1 MYRPPKS
8 VKRGPIR
15 PSAGKPAA
23 NQPTRFA
30 QLEQLVAAVL
40 QLDAPA
46 DLVMSRFFKEH
57 PKLGSRDRNFF
68 AESAWAVLRNRSWY
82 NHLASSGSGSLNRRY
97 TLLAVLDQFGL
108 QALERELNE
117 QERQWLDHVALVR
130 SAQIDPVVKES
141 IPDWL
146 FQEWVDQIGQA
157 EALEC
162 ARAMNQPAP
171 LDLRVNT
178 LLAKPDDVITDL
190 KTLGIEGEPI
200 ALIPEA
206 IRLQGKPSLQRSQA
220 FQKGWVEVQDLGSQL
235 LAKLV
240 APKRGQFIVDF
251 CAGAGGKTLAIGAA
265 MKNTGRLY
273 ALDVSATRLARFKPR
288 LVRSGLS
295 NVWPSAI
302 SGPTDDRVKRLFGKA
317 DAVLVDA
324 PCSGLG
330 TLRRN
335 PDLKWRMSAQRVHGL
350 LEQQAEILA
359 AAAKLVK
366 PEGRLVYATCSPI
379 ARENQGIVDAFLA
392 EHPEF
397 RRVSCQEVFAAQRVE
412 LPGDWRAF
420 TEVGDLM
427 LWPHRTGTD
436 GFYAACLVRD
446 MTGKG

>member
-8 VKRGPIR
+8 VKRTPLR
-15 PSAGKPAA
+15 SSGKPAA
-23 NQPTRFA
+23 AQPTRFA

-40 QLDAPA
+40 QLDTPA
-46 DLVMSRFFKEH
+46 DLVMSRFFKDH

-68 AESAWAVLRNRSWY
+68 AETAWAVLRNRSWY

-97 TLLAVLDQFGL
+97 TLLAVLDQFGPE
-108 QALERELNE
+108 AIERELSE
-117 QERQWLDHVALVR
+117 QEREWLAHVALVR
-130 SAQIDPVVKES
+130 SAQIDPVVRES

-146 FQEWVDQIGQA
+146 FQEWVAQLDNE
-157 EALEC
+157 EALAC
-162 ARAMNQPAP
+162 AKAMNESAP

-178 LLAKPDDVITDL
+178 LLAKPEDVMTEL
-190 KTLGIEGEPI
+190 AAQGIAGEPSP
-200 ALIPEA
+200 LIPEA
-206 IRLQGKPSLQRSQA
+206 IRLSGKPSLHRTQA

-265 MKNTGRLY
+265 LKNTGRLY
-273 ALDVSATRLARFKPR
+273 ALDISATRLARFKPR

-350 LEQQAEILA
+350 LDQQAEILA
-359 AAAKLVK
+359 SAAKLVK
-366 PEGRLVYATCSPI
+366 PGGRLVYATCSPI

-392 EHPEF
+392 EHPGF
-397 RRVSCQEVFAAQRVE
+397 RRVSCQEVLDSQRVA
-412 LPGDWRAF
+412 LPMEWRAV
-420 TEVGDLM
+420 TDLGDLM

-446 MTGKG
+446 MPNKD

>member
-8 VKRGPIR
+8 VKRTPLR
-15 PSAGKPAA
+15 SSGKPAA
-23 NQPTRFA
+23 TQPTRFA

-40 QLDAPA
+40 QLDTPA
-46 DLVMSRFFKEH
+46 DLVMSRFFKDH

-68 AESAWAVLRNRSWY
+68 AETAWAVLRNRSWY

-97 TLLAVLDQFGL
+97 TLLAVLDQFGPE
-108 QALERELNE
+108 AIERELSE
-117 QERQWLDHVALVR
+117 QEREWLAHVALVR
-130 SAQIDPVVKES
+130 SAQIDPVVRES

-146 FQEWVDQIGQA
+146 FQEWVAQLGNED
-157 EALEC
+157 ALAC
-162 ARAMNQPAP
+162 AKAMNESAP

-178 LLAKPDDVITDL
+178 LLAKPEDVMTEL
-190 KTLGIEGEPI
+190 AAQGIAGEPSP
-200 ALIPEA
+200 LIPEA
-206 IRLQGKPSLQRSQA
+206 IRLSGKPSLHRTQA

-265 MKNTGRLY
+265 LKNTGRLY
-273 ALDVSATRLARFKPR
+273 ALDISATRLARFKPR

-350 LEQQAEILA
+350 LDQQAEILA
-359 AAAKLVK
+359 SAAKLVK
-366 PEGRLVYATCSPI
+366 PGGRLVYATCSPI

-392 EHPEF
+392 EHPGF
-397 RRVSCQEVFAAQRVE
+397 RRVSSQEVLDSQRVA
-412 LPGDWRAF
+412 LPMEWRAV
-420 TEVGDLM
+420 TDRGDLM

-446 MTGKG
+446 MPKKD

>member
-8 VKRGPIR
+8 VKRTPLR
-15 PSAGKPAA
+15 SSGKPAA
-23 NQPTRFA
+23 AQPTRFA

-40 QLDAPA
+40 QLDTPA
-46 DLVMSRFFKEH
+46 DLVMSRFFKDH

-68 AESAWAVLRNRSWY
+68 AETAWAVLRNRSWY

-97 TLLAVLDQFGL
+97 TLLAVLDQFGPE
-108 QALERELNE
+108 AIERELSE
-117 QERQWLDHVALVR
+117 QEREWLAHVALVR
-130 SAQIDPVVKES
+130 SAQIDPVVRES

-146 FQEWVDQIGQA
+146 FQEWVAQLGNE
-157 EALEC
+157 EALAC
-162 ARAMNQPAP
+162 AKAMNESAP

-178 LLAKPDDVITDL
+178 LLAKPEDVMTEL
-190 KTLGIEGEPI
+190 AAQGIAGEPSP
-200 ALIPEA
+200 LIPEA
-206 IRLQGKPSLQRSQA
+206 IRLSGKPSLHRTQA

-265 MKNTGRLY
+265 LKNTGRLY
-273 ALDVSATRLARFKPR
+273 ALDISATRLARFKPR

-350 LEQQAEILA
+350 LDQQAEILA
-359 AAAKLVK
+359 SAAKLVK
-366 PEGRLVYATCSPI
+366 PGGRLVYATCSPI

-392 EHPEF
+392 EHPGF
-397 RRVSCQEVFAAQRVE
+397 RRVSCQEVLDSQRVA
-412 LPGDWRAF
+412 LPMEWRAV
-420 TEVGDLM
+420 TDLGDLM

-446 MTGKG
+446 MPNKD

>member
-8 VKRGPIR
+8 VKRTPLR
-15 PSAGKPAA
+15 PPGKSAAT
-23 NQPTRFA
+23 QLTRFA

-40 QLDAPA
+40 QLDTPA
-46 DLVMSRFFKEH
+46 DLVMSRFFKDH

-97 TLLAVLDQFGL
+97 TLLAVLDQFGPE
-108 QALERELNE
+108 AIERELTE
-117 QERQWLDHVALVR
+117 QEREWLAHVALVR
-130 SAQIDPVVKES
+130 SAQVDPVVRES
-141 IPDWL
+141 VPDWL
-146 FQEWVDQIGQA
+146 FQEWVAQLGNQ
-157 EALEC
+157 EALAC
-162 ARAMNQPAP
+162 AKSMNESAP

-178 LLAKPDDVITDL
+178 LLAKPEDVMTEL
-190 KTLGIEGEPI
+190 AAQGIEGQPSP
-200 ALIPEA
+200 LIPEA
-206 IRLQGKPSLQRSQA
+206 IRLSGKPSLHRTQA

-265 MKNTGRLY
+265 LKNTGRLY
-273 ALDVSATRLARFKPR
+273 ALDISATRLARFKPR

-350 LEQQAEILA
+350 LDQQAEILA
-359 AAAKLVK
+359 SAAKLVK
-366 PEGRLVYATCSPI
+366 PGGRLVYATCSPI
-379 ARENQGIVDAFLA
+379 ARENQGIVDAFLG

-397 RRVSCQEVFAAQRVE
+397 RRVSCQEVLESQRIE
-412 LPGDWRAF
+412 LPADWRA
-420 TEVGDLM
+420 VSDSGDLM

-446 MTGKG
+446 MPNKD